1 MLILKG
7 CDFAVYGL
15 FLIVVLVVV
24 GGAIAF
30 IGDRLGSKVGKKKLT
45 IFGLRPKH
53 TSVLVTILTGIS
65 ITTMTL
71 AVMTTVSDNVR
82 TALFGM
88 EQLRQTMAETENRL
102 AYASKEL
109 ENSKAEQAKTDAT
122 LAQTRKDLDQLM
134 EQRRELEQRADD
146 LQRGNDALEAAK
158 AELMAENNNLAS
170 QNQGLADDNAKMA
183 DDNAKLADDNKQLED
198 RNAYLTTGIQIM
210 REGDITFRAGE
221 VLSGGVVKC
230 GRSAE
235 DTMNDLRMLTGEAQE
250 NIARRLGDKA
260 TEQEKQIWILQS
272 DYEQAAQIIS
282 ESRDDM
288 VVRIVSIGNLV
299 RGEDVRTA
307 LQLYRNKRVFN
318 DGELIATKSLH
329 VNVNNEDD
337 VDAEITSFLRDVNGI
352 ATQKG
357 VLPDPISGNVGIIEG
372 EEIYNTIN
380 DLRTARGN
388 ATIYAYAK
396 GACEVFGPLRVR
408 LKIIASGV
416 IGAF

>member
-1 MLILKG
+1 M
-7 CDFAVYGL
+7 YGL

-102 AYASKEL
+102 AYASREL

-122 LAQTRKDLDQLM
+122 LAQTRKDLDQLI
-134 EQRRELEQRADD
+134 EQRLELEQRADE

-158 AELMAENNNLAS
+158 AELMTENNNLAS
-170 QNQGLADDNAKMA
+170 QNQGLA

-230 GRSAE
+230 SRSTE
-235 DTMNDLRMLTGEAQE
+235 EIMNDLSVLTDMARE

-282 ESRDDM
+282 ESQDDM

-299 RGEDVRTA
+299 RGEDVRTV

-329 VNVNNEDD
+329 VNVNNEEE
-337 VDAEITSFLRDVNGI
+337 VDAEITSFLQEVNGI

-380 DLRTARGN
+380 DLRAARGK

>member
-1 MLILKG
+1 M
-7 CDFAVYGL
+7 YGL

-109 ENSKAEQAKTDAT
+109 ENSKVEQAKTDAT
-122 LAQTRKDLDQLM
+122 LAQTRRDLDQLM
-134 EQRRELEQRADD
+134 EQRRELEQRADE

-170 QNQGLADDNAKMA
+170 QNQGLADDNAK
-183 DDNAKLADDNKQLED
+183 LADDNKQLED
-198 RNAYLTTGIQIM
+198 RNDYLTTGIQIM

-329 VNVNNEDD
+329 VNVNNEDE

-380 DLRTARGN
+380 DLRAARGN

-408 LKIIASGV
+408 LKVIATGV

>member
-1 MLILKG
+1 M
-7 CDFAVYGL
+7 YGL

-122 LAQTRKDLDQLM
+122 LAQTRRDLDQLM
-134 EQRRELEQRADD
+134 EQRRELEQRADE

-170 QNQGLADDNAKMA
+170 QNQGLADDNAK
-183 DDNAKLADDNKQLED
+183 LVDDNKQLED
-198 RNAYLTTGIQIM
+198 RNDYLTTGIQIM

-282 ESRDDM
+282 ASRDDM

-329 VNVNNEDD
+329 VNVNNEDE

-380 DLRTARGN
+380 DLRAAHGN

-396 GACEVFGPLRVR
+396 GTCEVFGPLRVR
-408 LKIIASGV
+408 LKIIATGV

>member
-1 MLILKG
+1 M
-7 CDFAVYGL
+7 YGL

-134 EQRRELEQRADD
+134 EQRRELEQRADE

-170 QNQGLADDNAKMA
+170 QNQGLADDNAK
-183 DDNAKLADDNKQLED
+183 LANDNKQLED

-230 GRSAE
+230 GRSTE
-235 DTMNDLRMLTGEAQE
+235 ETMDDLRMLTAEAQE

-272 DYEQAAQIIS
+272 DYEQASQIIS
-282 ESRDDM
+282 ESQDDM

-299 RGEDVRTA
+299 RGEDVRTV

-318 DGELIATKSLH
+318 DGVLIATKSLH
-329 VNVNNEDD
+329 VNVNKEDE
-337 VDAEITSFLRDVNGI
+337 VDAEITSFLQEVNGI

-357 VLPDPISGNVGIIEG
+357 ILPDPISGNVGIIEG
-372 EEIYNTIN
+372 EEIYNAIN
-380 DLRTARGN
+380 DLRAARGN

>member
-15 FLIVVLVVV
+15 FLIMVLVVV

-134 EQRRELEQRADD
+134 EQRRELEQRADE

-158 AELMAENNNLAS
+158 AELMAENNNLVS
-170 QNQGLADDNAKMA
+170 QNQGLADDNAKLV
-183 DDNAKLADDNKQLED
+183 NDNKQLED
-198 RNAYLTTGIQIM
+198 RNDYLTTGIQIM

-221 VLSGGVVKC
+221 VLAGGVVKC

-272 DYEQAAQIIS
+272 DYDQASRIIS
-282 ESRDDM
+282 ESQDDM

-408 LKIIASGV
+408 LKVIATGV

>member
-1 MLILKG
+1 M
-7 CDFAVYGL
+7 YGL

-88 EQLRQTMAETENRL
+88 EKLQQTMALTETRL
-102 AYASKEL
+102 AAASREL
-109 ENSKAEQAKTDAT
+109 ENAKAEQSKTEAALAT
-122 LAQTRKDLDQLM
+122 TRDDLNQLM
-134 EQRRELEQRADD
+134 DQRRALEERADE
-146 LQRGNDALEAAK
+146 LQRGNDMLEAAK
-158 AELMAENNNLAS
+158 AELMAENNNLVAK
-170 QNQGLADDNAKMA
+170 NHGLADDNAK
-183 DDNAKLADDNKQLED
+183 LVDDNKHLED
-198 RNAYLTTGIQIM
+198 RNASLTTGIQIM

-230 GRSAE
+230 GRSPE
-235 DTMNDLRMLTGEAQE
+235 ETMNDLRMLTDIARE

-260 TEQEKQIWILQS
+260 TEQEKQIWILET
-272 DYEQAAQIIS
+272 DYQYASRIIS
-282 ESRDDM
+282 ESKDDM
-288 VVRIVSIGNLV
+288 IVRIVSIGNLV
-299 RGEDVRTA
+299 RGEDVRTV

-318 DGELIATKSLH
+318 DGELIATRSIH
-329 VNVNNEDD
+329 
-337 VDAEITSFLRDVNGI
+337 VDANKDDAVDSEITRFLQEVNGI

-357 VLPDPISGNVGIIEG
+357 VLPDPLSGNVGLIEG
-372 EEIYNTIN
+372 EEIYNAIN
-380 DLRTARGN
+380 GLKAAHGN

-396 GACEVFGPLRVR
+396 GACEVFGPLRIK

>member
-1 MLILKG
+1 M
-7 CDFAVYGL
+7 YGL

-102 AYASKEL
+102 AYASREL

-122 LAQTRKDLDQLM
+122 LAQTRKDLDQLI
-134 EQRRELEQRADD
+134 EQRRELEQRADE

-158 AELMAENNNLAS
+158 AELMTENNNLAS
-170 QNQGLADDNAKMA
+170 QNQGLA

-230 GRSAE
+230 SRSTE
-235 DTMNDLRMLTGEAQE
+235 EIMNDLSVLTDMARE

-282 ESRDDM
+282 ESQDDM

-299 RGEDVRTA
+299 RGEDVRTV

-329 VNVNNEDD
+329 VNVNNEEE
-337 VDAEITSFLRDVNGI
+337 VDAEITSFLQEVNGI

-380 DLRTARGN
+380 DLRAARGK

>member
-1 MLILKG
+1 M
-7 CDFAVYGL
+7 YGL

-122 LAQTRKDLDQLM
+122 LAQTRRDLDQLM
-134 EQRRELEQRADD
+134 EQRRELEQRADE

-170 QNQGLADDNAKMA
+170 QNQGLADDNAK
-183 DDNAKLADDNKQLED
+183 LVDDNKQLED
-198 RNAYLTTGIQIM
+198 RNDYLTTGIQIM

-282 ESRDDM
+282 ASRDDM

-329 VNVNNEDD
+329 VNVNNEDE
-337 VDAEITSFLRDVNGI
+337 VDAEITSFLQEVNGI

-380 DLRTARGN
+380 DLRAAHGN

-396 GACEVFGPLRVR
+396 GTCEVFGPLRVR
-408 LKIIASGV
+408 LKIIATGV

>member
-1 MLILKG
+1 M
-7 CDFAVYGL
+7 YGL

-102 AYASKEL
+102 AYASREL

-134 EQRRELEQRADD
+134 EQRRELEQRADE

-158 AELMAENNNLAS
+158 AELMTENNNLAS
-170 QNQGLADDNAKMA
+170 QNQGLA

-230 GRSAE
+230 GRSTE
-235 DTMNDLRMLTGEAQE
+235 DTMNDLRILTGEAQE
-250 NIARRLGDKA
+250 NIALRLGDKA

-282 ESRDDM
+282 ESQDDM

-299 RGEDVRTA
+299 RGEDVRTV

-329 VNVNNEDD
+329 VNVNNEEE
-337 VDAEITSFLRDVNGI
+337 VDAEITSFLQEVNGI

-380 DLRTARGN
+380 DLRAARGK

>member
-1 MLILKG
+1 M
-7 CDFAVYGL
+7 YGL

-102 AYASKEL
+102 VYASKEL

-134 EQRRELEQRADD
+134 EQRRELEQRADE

-170 QNQGLADDNAKMA
+170 QNQGLADDNAKLV
-183 DDNAKLADDNKQLED
+183 NDNKQLED
-198 RNAYLTTGIQIM
+198 RNDYLTTGIQIM

-221 VLSGGVVKC
+221 VLYGGVVKC
-230 GRSAE
+230 GRSTE
-235 DTMNDLRMLTGEAQE
+235 ETMNDLSVLTDMARE

-272 DYEQAAQIIS
+272 DYDQASRIIS
-282 ESRDDM
+282 ESQDDM

-329 VNVNNEDD
+329 VNVNNEDE

-380 DLRTARGN
+380 DLRAARGN

-408 LKIIASGV
+408 LKVIATGV

>member
-1 MLILKG
+1 M
-7 CDFAVYGL
+7 YGL

-71 AVMTTVSDNVR
+71 AVMTTVSENVR

-102 AYASKEL
+102 AYASREL
-109 ENSKAEQAKTDAT
+109 ENSKSEQAKTDAA
-122 LAQTRKDLDQLM
+122 LAKTREDLEQLM
-134 EQRRELEQRADD
+134 EQRRELEQRADE

-158 AELMAENNNLAS
+158 AELLAENNNLAS
-170 QNQGLADDNAKMA
+170 QNQGLADDNAKLN
-183 DDNAKLADDNKQLED
+183 DDNTKLANDNKQLED

-221 VLSGGVVKC
+221 VLASGVVKC
-230 GRSAE
+230 GRSTE
-235 DTMNDLRMLTGEAQE
+235 DTMNDLHSLTDVARE
-250 NIARRLGDKA
+250 NIASRLGSKA

-272 DYEQAAQIIS
+272 DYEYASQIIS
-282 ESRDDM
+282 ESQDDM
-288 VVRIVSIGNLV
+288 IVRIVSVGNLL
-299 RGEDVRTA
+299 RGEDVRTV
-307 LQLYRNKRVFN
+307 LQLYRNKRVFS
-318 DGELIATKSLH
+318 DGELIATKSIH
-329 VNVNNEDD
+329 VDVNKEEEVN
-337 VDAEITSFLRDVNGI
+337 AAMTGFLQDVNGI

-357 VLPDPISGNVGIIEG
+357 VLPDPITGNVGVIEG
-372 EEIYNTIN
+372 EEIYNAIN
-380 DLRTARGN
+380 GLRAARGN

-396 GACEVFGPLRVR
+396 GACEVFGPLRIR

>member
-1 MLILKG
+1 M
-7 CDFAVYGL
+7 YGL
-15 FLIVVLVVV
+15 FLIMVLVVV

-109 ENSKAEQAKTDAT
+109 DNSKAEQAKTDAT
-122 LAQTRKDLDQLM
+122 LAQTRRDLDQLM
-134 EQRRELEQRADD
+134 EQRRELEQRADE

-170 QNQGLADDNAKMA
+170 QNQGLADDNAKLV
-183 DDNAKLADDNKQLED
+183 NDNKQLED

-230 GRSAE
+230 GRSTE
-235 DTMNDLRMLTGEAQE
+235 ETMNDLSMLTDMARE
-250 NIARRLGDKA
+250 NIAHRLGDKA

-282 ESRDDM
+282 ESQDDM
-288 VVRIVSIGNLV
+288 IVRIVSIGNLV
-299 RGEDVRTA
+299 RGEDVRTV

-318 DGELIATKSLH
+318 DGELIATKRLH
-329 VNVNNEDD
+329 VNVNNEEE
-337 VDAEITSFLRDVNGI
+337 VDAEITSFLQEVNGI

-380 DLRTARGN
+380 DLRAARGN

-408 LKIIASGV
+408 LKIIATGV